1 MPIQPFLAMT
11 AAEMRNASSF
21 PEKTAW
27 MACHFSPYG
36 TGLSNLPASLPPD
49 SLLIL
54 NDRTPICGHDPQ
66 RIAEQLEECI
76 GSLGCCGLLLD
87 FQRSGSQE
95 LGHLIQHLADTL
107 PCPVIVSDLYAEAEN
122 CPVFLSP
129 VPSSVSLKE
138 HIAPWT
144 GRDIWLEI
152 ALEGEVI
159 DLTEKGA
166 QVTPLPHPDQDWQG
180 FSEKNLHCHYH
191 ITLEEDSAKFTLW
204 RTREDWDQL
213 LEEAESIGI
222 PAAVGLYQELHTF
235 PRNTM

>member
-11 AAEMRNASSF
+11 AAEIRDSSSF
-21 PEKTAW
+21 PGKIAW

-36 TGLSNLPASLPPD
+36 TGLSNLPASLPPN

-54 NDRTPICGHDPQ
+54 NDRTPIQGHDPNLIFQ
-66 RIAEQLEECI
+66 QLSDCI
-76 GSLGCCGLLLD
+76 SSLGCRGLLLD
-87 FQRSGSQE
+87 FQRPGYQE
-95 LGHLIQHLADTL
+95 MVHLIKHLTEAL
-107 PCPVIVSDLYAEAEN
+107 SCPVIVSDLYAKNEN

-129 VPSSVSLKE
+129 VPPSVSLEE

-152 ALEGEVI
+152 ALDGEVI

-166 QVTPLPHPDQDWQG
+166 QVTSLPHPDQDRQG

-204 RTREDWDQL
+204 RTREDLDQL
-213 LEEAESIGI
+213 LAEAESIGI
-222 PAAVGLYQELHTF
+222 AAAVGLYQELHTF
-235 PRNTM
+235 LRNTM